1 MSFCTKCGAE
11 LPEGAAFCTRCGA
24 PVRAPQR
31 RQRVS
36 GREIWDATCA
46 QVKARWRYKI
56 GSKPALIAAVAAL
69 VVVVLVVIISVTLKD
84 KNERGNDIAPPA
96 QTELSGGTQTKGGA
110 DSAPGAAQTL
120 PSPQPQTDGGSGGE
134 ALSEAE
140 LRQRGTF
147 MRVSRL
153 TDSGLNMVVGRITAP
168 DDWQVSEQVQW
179 SSYGNYPGMTQ
190 LSAVSPDGLRS
201 FQLISTMSYFQT
213 DSIFSSLGENETD
226 PTTYRIHRQYRT
238 AEQFVEMMLS
248 GIGCTGAQK
257 LSSSSIDSQSLSALK
272 STAEQHAYQT
282 GYSLVQSLANLGMS
296 ANLVGYESTVVDNRY
311 AVTTQSGQTEYI
323 EVFTLVWAYQTSWV
337 VQNSSITV
345 NEIYWCVP
353 FTYIFTA
360 ESEQALTS
368 MQNEFL
374 TFVSNS
380 SVSPEFYYLVEQ
392 YRAYIENLLA
402 QQLTNQIQ
410 AATEIQSQLMQDY
423 GSSSDTNDRV
433 TEMWSDYIYDRD
445 DYTTSDGSTV
455 KVPTYYDHVYETDSG
470 DIYVTNDSLN
480 VPTDWQEL
488 YT

>member
-1 MSFCTKCGAE
+1 MGYCTKCGAQ
-11 LPEGAAFCTRCGA
+11 LPEGAAFCTKCGA
-24 PVRAPQR
+24 PVQR
-31 RQRVS
+31 PERRRP
-36 GREIWDATCA
+36 GGAEIWDAACA
-46 QVKARWRYKI
+46 EVKARWRRKV
-56 GSKPALIAAVAAL
+56 GSRNALIACVVGLA
-69 VVVVLVVIISVTLKD
+69 VVVLVVVLTVALGD
-84 KNERGNDIAPPA
+84 REGRGKEPGPAWQGVQTAAP
-96 QTELSGGTQTKGGA
+96 QEQGGSTKPGT
-110 DSAPGAAQTL
+110 APTR
-120 PSPQPQTDGGSGGE
+120 QPQQPDSGGE

-153 TDSGLNMVVGRITAP
+153 TDSGLNMVVGQMTAP

-179 SSYGNYPGMTQ
+179 SNYGNYPGMTQ

-201 FQLISTMSYFQT
+201 FQLISTMSYYQT

-238 AEQFVEMMLS
+238 AEQFIELFIS
-248 GIGCTGAQK
+248 NLGCTSARK
-257 LSSSSIDSQSLSALK
+257 LGSCSIDQQSLGALQ
-272 STAEQHAYQT
+272 SVAEQHAGET

-296 ANLVGYESTVVDNRY
+296 ANLAGYESTVVDNRY

-353 FTYIFTA
+353 FMYISTA
-360 ESEQALTS
+360 ESEQALAST
-368 MQNEFL
+368 QNEFL

-380 SVSPEFYYLVEQ
+380 QISPEFYYLVRQ
-392 YRAYIENLLA
+392 YRSYIENQLA

-410 AATEIQSQLMQDY
+410 AATEIQSQLMDGY
-423 GSSSDTNDRV
+423 SSSSDTNDRV
-433 TEMWSDYIYDRD
+433 TDMWSDYIYDRD

-470 DIYVTNDSLN
+470 DIYVTNDTLD
-480 VPTDWQEL
+480 VPSDWQEL

>member
-1 MSFCTKCGAE
+1 MSFCTKCGAQ
-11 LPEGAAFCTRCGA
+11 LPDGAAFCTKCGA
-24 PVRAPQR
+24 PVSSPKRSR
-31 RQRVS
+31 LS
-36 GREIWDATCA
+36 GSEIWAAACGE
-46 QVKARWRYKI
+46 VKSRWRRKI
-56 GSKPALIAAVAAL
+56 GSRNALIAAAAGL
-69 VVVVLVVIISVTLKD
+69 VVVVLVVVLTVLLGGREGRGKEPGPAWQGSVQTA
-84 KNERGNDIAPPA
+84 AP
-96 QTELSGGTQTKGGA
+96 QEQGGGTK
-110 DSAPGAAQTL
+110 PGAVPTQ
-120 PSPQPQTDGGSGGE
+120 QPQQPDGGGE

-140 LRQRGTF
+140 LRERGTF

-153 TDSGLNMVVGRITAP
+153 TDSGLNMVVGQMTAP

-238 AEQFVEMMLS
+238 AEQFVELFIS
-248 GIGCTGAQK
+248 NLGCTSAQK
-257 LSSSSIDSQSLSALK
+257 LGSSSIDSQSLGALQ
-272 STAEQHAYQT
+272 SVAEQHAGET

-353 FTYIFTA
+353 FMYISTA
-360 ESEQALTS
+360 ESEQALAST
-368 MQNEFL
+368 QNEFL

-380 SVSPEFYYLVEQ
+380 HVSPEFYYLVRQ
-392 YRAYIENLLA
+392 YRSYIENQLA

-410 AATEIQSQLMQDY
+410 AATEIQSQLMDGY
-423 GSSSDTNDRV
+423 SSSSDTNDRV
-433 TEMWSDYIYDRD
+433 TDMWSDYIYDRD

-470 DIYVTNDSLN
+470 DIYVTNDTLD
-480 VPTDWQEL
+480 VPSDWQEL

>member
-1 MSFCTKCGAE
+1 MGYCTKCGAQ
-11 LPEGAAFCTRCGA
+11 LPEGAAFCTKCGA
-24 PVRAPQR
+24 PVQR
-31 RQRVS
+31 PERRRP
-36 GREIWDATCA
+36 GGAEIWAAACGE
-46 QVKARWRYKI
+46 VKSRWRRKI
-56 GSKPALIAAVAAL
+56 GSRNALIAAAAGL
-69 VVVVLVVIISVTLKD
+69 VVVVLVVVLTVLLGGREGRGKEPGPAWQGSVQTA
-84 KNERGNDIAPPA
+84 AP
-96 QTELSGGTQTKGGA
+96 QEQGGGTKPGT
-110 DSAPGAAQTL
+110 APTR
-120 PSPQPQTDGGSGGE
+120 QPQQPDSGGE

-147 MRVSRL
+147 MRVSQL
-153 TDSGLNMVVGRITAP
+153 VDSGLNMVVGQMTAP

-238 AEQFVEMMLS
+238 AEQFVELFIS
-248 GIGCTGAQK
+248 NLGCTSAQK
-257 LSSSSIDSQSLSALK
+257 LGSSSIDSQSLGALQ
-272 STAEQHAYQT
+272 SVAEQHAYQT

-353 FTYIFTA
+353 FMYISTA
-360 ESEQALTS
+360 ESEQALAST
-368 MQNEFL
+368 QNEFL

-380 SVSPEFYYLVEQ
+380 HVSPEFYYLVRQ
-392 YRAYIENLLA
+392 YRSYIENQLA

-410 AATEIQSQLMQDY
+410 AATDIQSQLMDGY
-423 GSSSDTNDRV
+423 SSSSDTNDRV
-433 TEMWSDYIYDRD
+433 TDMWSDYIYDRD

-470 DIYVTNDSLN
+470 DIYVTNDTLD
-480 VPTDWQEL
+480 VPSDWQEL

>member
-1 MSFCTKCGAE
+1 MGYCTKCGAR
-11 LPEGAAFCTRCGA
+11 LPEGAAFCTKCGA
-24 PVRAPQR
+24 PVSSPKRGRP
-31 RQRVS
+31 S
-36 GREIWDATCA
+36 GSEIWAA
-46 QVKARWRYKI
+46 ASAEVKKRWRRKV
-56 GSKPALIAAVAAL
+56 GSRNALIACAAGL
-69 VVVVLVVIISVTLKD
+69 IVVVLVVVLAVALGD
-84 KNERGNDIAPPA
+84 REGRGKEPGPAWQGAQSAAP
-96 QTELSGGTQTKGGA
+96 QEQGGGSKPGTVPTQPQQQQDTGGA
-110 DSAPGAAQTL
+110 
-120 PSPQPQTDGGSGGE
+120 

-140 LRQRGTF
+140 LRERGTF
-147 MRVSRL
+147 MRVNQL
-153 TDSGLNMVVGRITAP
+153 TDSGLNMVVGQITAP

-179 SSYGNYPGMTQ
+179 SSFGNYPGMTQ

-248 GIGCTGAQK
+248 SIGCTGAQK

-410 AATEIQSQLMQDY
+410 AATEIQSQLMNDY
-423 GSSSDTNDRV
+423 SSSSDTNDRV
-433 TEMWSDYIYDRD
+433 TDMWSDYIYDRD

>member
-11 LPEGAAFCTRCGA
+11 LPEGAAFCTRCGT
-24 PVRAPQR
+24 PVRSPQR

-56 GSKPALIAAVAAL
+56 GSKPALIAAAAAL

-96 QTELSGGTQTKGGA
+96 QTELSGGTQAKGGA

-190 LSAVSPDGLRS
+190 LSAVSPDGQRS
-201 FQLISTMSYFQT
+201 FQLISTMSYYQT
-213 DSIFSSLGENETD
+213 DSIFNSLGENETD

-272 STAEQHAYQT
+272 STAEQHAGET

-410 AATEIQSQLMQDY
+410 AATEIQSQLMDGY
-423 GSSSDTNDRV
+423 SSSSDTNDRV
-433 TEMWSDYIYDRD
+433 TDMWSDYIYDRD

>member
-1 MSFCTKCGAE
+1 MSFCTKCGAQ
-11 LPEGAAFCTRCGA
+11 LPKDAAFCTKCGA
-24 PVRAPQR
+24 PVQR
-31 RQRVS
+31 P
-36 GREIWDATCA
+36 GRRRPGGAEIWAAACGE
-46 QVKARWRYKI
+46 VKSRWRRKI
-56 GSKPALIAAVAAL
+56 GSRNALIACAVGL
-69 VVVVLVVIISVTLKD
+69 VVVVLVVVLTVLLGGREGRVK
-84 KNERGNDIAPPA
+84 EPGPAWQGVQTAAP
-96 QTELSGGTQTKGGA
+96 QEQGGGTKPGT
-110 DSAPGAAQTL
+110 APTQ
-120 PSPQPQTDGGSGGE
+120 QPQQPDGGGE
-134 ALSEAE
+134 AISEAE
-140 LRQRGTF
+140 LRERGTF

-153 TDSGLNMVVGRITAP
+153 TDSGLNMVVGQMTAP

-238 AEQFVEMMLS
+238 AEQFVELFIS
-248 GIGCTGAQK
+248 NLGCTSARK
-257 LSSSSIDSQSLSALK
+257 LGSCSIDQQSLGALQ
-272 STAEQHAYQT
+272 SVAEQHAYQT

-296 ANLVGYESTVVDNRY
+296 ANLAGYESTVVDNRY

-353 FTYIFTA
+353 FMYISTA
-360 ESEQALTS
+360 ESEQALAST
-368 MQNEFL
+368 QNEFL

-380 SVSPEFYYLVEQ
+380 QISPEFYYLVRQ
-392 YRAYIENLLA
+392 YRSYIENQLA

-410 AATEIQSQLMQDY
+410 AATEIQSQLMDGY
-423 GSSSDTNDRV
+423 SSSSDTNDRV
-433 TEMWSDYIYDRD
+433 TDMWSDYIYDRD

>member
-1 MSFCTKCGAE
+1 MSFCTKCGAQ
-11 LPEGAAFCTRCGA
+11 LPKDAAFCTKCGA
-24 PVRAPQR
+24 PVQR
-31 RQRVS
+31 P
-36 GREIWDATCA
+36 GRRRPGGAEIWAAACGE
-46 QVKARWRYKI
+46 VKSRWRRKI
-56 GSKPALIAAVAAL
+56 GSRNALIAAAAGL
-69 VVVVLVVIISVTLKD
+69 VVVVLVVVLTVLLGGREGRGKEPGPDWQGSVQTA
-84 KNERGNDIAPPA
+84 AP
-96 QTELSGGTQTKGGA
+96 QEQGGTK
-110 DSAPGAAQTL
+110 PGAAPTQ
-120 PSPQPQTDGGSGGE
+120 QPQQPDSGGE

-140 LRQRGTF
+140 LRERGTF

-153 TDSGLNMVVGRITAP
+153 TDSGLNMVVGQMTAP

-201 FQLISTMSYFQT
+201 FQLISTMSYYQT

-238 AEQFVEMMLS
+238 AEQFVELFIS
-248 GIGCTGAQK
+248 NLGCTSAQK
-257 LSSSSIDSQSLSALK
+257 LGSSSIDSQSLGALQ
-272 STAEQHAYQT
+272 SVAEQHAYQT

-353 FTYIFTA
+353 FMYISTA
-360 ESEQALTS
+360 ESEQALAST
-368 MQNEFL
+368 QNEFL

-380 SVSPEFYYLVEQ
+380 QISPEFYYLVRQ
-392 YRAYIENLLA
+392 YRSYIENQLA

-410 AATEIQSQLMQDY
+410 AATEIQSQLMDGY
-423 GSSSDTNDRV
+423 SSSSDTNDRV
-433 TEMWSDYIYDRD
+433 TDMWSDYIYDRD

>member
-1 MSFCTKCGAE
+1 MGYCTKCGAR
-11 LPEGAAFCTRCGA
+11 LPEGAAFCTKCGA
-24 PVRAPQR
+24 PVSSPKRGRP
-31 RQRVS
+31 S
-36 GREIWDATCA
+36 GSEIWAA
-46 QVKARWRYKI
+46 ASAEVKKRWRRKV
-56 GSKPALIAAVAAL
+56 GSRNALIACAAGL
-69 VVVVLVVIISVTLKD
+69 IVVVLVVVLAVALGD
-84 KNERGNDIAPPA
+84 REGRGKEPGPAWQGAQSAAP
-96 QTELSGGTQTKGGA
+96 QEQGGGSK
-110 DSAPGAAQTL
+110 PGTV
-120 PSPQPQTDGGSGGE
+120 PTQPQQQQDTGGE

-140 LRQRGTF
+140 LRERGTF
-147 MRVSRL
+147 MRVSQL
-153 TDSGLNMVVGRITAP
+153 TDSGLNMVVGRMTAP

-179 SSYGNYPGMTQ
+179 SSFGNYPGMTQ

-238 AEQFVEMMLS
+238 AEQFVELFIS
-248 GIGCTGAQK
+248 NLGCTGAQK
-257 LSSSSIDSQSLSALK
+257 LGSCSIDSQSLGALQ
-272 STAEQHAYQT
+272 SVAEQHAYQT

-410 AATEIQSQLMQDY
+410 AATEIQSQLMNDY
-423 GSSSDTNDRV
+423 SSSSDTNDRV
-433 TEMWSDYIYDRD
+433 TDMWSDYIYDRD

>member
-11 LPEGAAFCTRCGA
+11 LPEGAAFCTRCGT

-56 GSKPALIAAVAAL
+56 GSKPALIAAAAAL

-96 QTELSGGTQTKGGA
+96 QTEFSGGTQTKGGA

-134 ALSEAE
+134 VLSEAE

-147 MRVSRL
+147 MRVSQL
-153 TDSGLNMVVGRITAP
+153 VDSGLNMVVGRITAP

-190 LSAVSPDGLRS
+190 LSAVSPDGQRS
-201 FQLISTMSYFQT
+201 FQLISTMSYYQT
-213 DSIFSSLGENETD
+213 DSIFNSLGENETD

-272 STAEQHAYQT
+272 STAEQHAGET

-410 AATEIQSQLMQDY
+410 AATEIQSQLMNDY
-423 GSSSDTNDRV
+423 SSSSDTNDRV
-433 TEMWSDYIYDRD
+433 TDMWSDYIYDRD

>member
-1 MSFCTKCGAE
+1 MGYCTRCGAR
-11 LPEGAAFCTRCGA
+11 LPEGAAFCTRCGS
-24 PVRAPQR
+24 PVQR
-31 RQRVS
+31 PERRRP
-36 GREIWDATCA
+36 GGAEIWAAACA
-46 QVKARWRYKI
+46 EVKARWRRKV
-56 GSKPALIAAVAAL
+56 GSRNALIACVVGLA
-69 VVVVLVVIISVTLKD
+69 VVVLVVVLTVALGD
-84 KNERGNDIAPPA
+84 REGRGKEPGPAWQGVQTDAP
-96 QTELSGGTQTKGGA
+96 QEQGGGTKPGT
-110 DSAPGAAQTL
+110 APTR
-120 PSPQPQTDGGSGGE
+120 QPQQPDSGGE

-153 TDSGLNMVVGRITAP
+153 TDSGLNMVVGQMTAP

-238 AEQFVEMMLS
+238 AEQFVELFIS
-248 GIGCTGAQK
+248 NLGCTGAQK
-257 LSSSSIDSQSLSALK
+257 LGSSSIDSQSLGALQ
-272 STAEQHAYQT
+272 SVAEQHAGET

-337 VQNSSITV
+337 VQNTSITV

-353 FTYIFTA
+353 FMYISTA
-360 ESEQALTS
+360 ESEQALAST
-368 MQNEFL
+368 QNEFL

-380 SVSPEFYYLVEQ
+380 QISPEFYYLVRQ
-392 YRAYIENLLA
+392 YRSYIENQLA

-410 AATEIQSQLMQDY
+410 AATEIQSQLMDGY
-423 GSSSDTNDRV
+423 SSSSDTNDRV
-433 TEMWSDYIYDRD
+433 TDMWSDYIYDRD

>member
-1 MSFCTKCGAE
+1 MSFCTKCGAQ
-11 LPEGAAFCTRCGA
+11 LPKDAAFCTKCGA
-24 PVRAPQR
+24 PVQR
-31 RQRVS
+31 P
-36 GREIWDATCA
+36 GRRRPGGAEIWAAACGE
-46 QVKARWRYKI
+46 VKSRWRRKI
-56 GSKPALIAAVAAL
+56 GSRNALIAAAAGLVVMVL
-69 VVVVLVVIISVTLKD
+69 VVVLMVLLGGREGRGKEPGPDWQGSVQTA
-84 KNERGNDIAPPA
+84 AP
-96 QTELSGGTQTKGGA
+96 QEQGGGTK
-110 DSAPGAAQTL
+110 PGAAPTQ
-120 PSPQPQTDGGSGGE
+120 QPDGGGE

-140 LRQRGTF
+140 LRERGTF

-153 TDSGLNMVVGRITAP
+153 TDSGLNMVVGQMTAP

-238 AEQFVEMMLS
+238 AEQFVELFIS
-248 GIGCTGAQK
+248 NLGCTSAQK
-257 LSSSSIDSQSLSALK
+257 LSSSSIDSQSLSALQ
-272 STAEQHAYQT
+272 SVAEQHAYQT

-353 FTYIFTA
+353 FMYISTA
-360 ESEQALTS
+360 ESEQALAST
-368 MQNEFL
+368 QNEFL

-380 SVSPEFYYLVEQ
+380 QISPEFYYLVRQ
-392 YRAYIENLLA
+392 YRSYIENQLA

-410 AATEIQSQLMQDY
+410 AATEIQSQLMNDY
-423 GSSSDTNDRV
+423 SSSSDTNDRV
-433 TEMWSDYIYDRD
+433 TDMWSDYIYDRD

>member
-56 GSKPALIAAVAAL
+56 GSKPALIAAAAAL

-140 LRQRGTF
+140 LRERGTF

-213 DSIFSSLGENETD
+213 DSIFSLLGENETD

-238 AEQFVEMMLS
+238 AEQFVELFIS
-248 GIGCTGAQK
+248 NLGCTGAQK
-257 LSSSSIDSQSLSALK
+257 LGSSSIDSQSLGALQ
-272 STAEQHAYQT
+272 SVAEQHAYQT

-296 ANLVGYESTVVDNRY
+296 ANLAGYESTVVDNRY

-360 ESEQALTS
+360 ESEQALAS

-410 AATEIQSQLMQDY
+410 AATEIQSQLMDGY
-423 GSSSDTNDRV
+423 SSSSDTNDRV
-433 TEMWSDYIYDRD
+433 TDMWSDYIYDRD

-470 DIYVTNDSLN
+470 DIYVTNDCLN

>member
-1 MSFCTKCGAE
+1 MSFCTKCGAQ
-11 LPEGAAFCTRCGA
+11 LPKDAAFCTKCGA
-24 PVRAPQR
+24 PVQR
-31 RQRVS
+31 P
-36 GREIWDATCA
+36 GRRRPGGAEIWAAACGE
-46 QVKARWRYKI
+46 VKSRWRRKI
-56 GSKPALIAAVAAL
+56 GSRNALIAAAAGL
-69 VVVVLVVIISVTLKD
+69 VVVVLVVVLTVLLGGREGRGKEPGPDWQGSVQTA
-84 KNERGNDIAPPA
+84 AP
-96 QTELSGGTQTKGGA
+96 QEQGGGTKPGT
-110 DSAPGAAQTL
+110 APTQ
-120 PSPQPQTDGGSGGE
+120 QPQQQPDTGGE

-190 LSAVSPDGLRS
+190 LSAVSPDGQRS
-201 FQLISTMSYFQT
+201 FQLISTMSYYQT
-213 DSIFSSLGENETD
+213 DSIFNSLGENETD

-248 GIGCTGAQK
+248 SIGCTGAQK

-410 AATEIQSQLMQDY
+410 AATEIQSQLMNDY
-423 GSSSDTNDRV
+423 SSSSDTNDRV
-433 TEMWSDYIYDRD
+433 TDMWSDYIYDRD

>member
-1 MSFCTKCGAE
+1 MGYCTKCGAQ
-11 LPEGAAFCTRCGA
+11 LPEGAAFCTKCGA
-24 PVRAPQR
+24 PVQR
-31 RQRVS
+31 P
-36 GREIWDATCA
+36 GRRRPGEAEIWAAACA
-46 QVKARWRYKI
+46 EVKARWRRKVC
-56 GSKPALIAAVAAL
+56 SRNALIACAVGLA
-69 VVVVLVVIISVTLKD
+69 VVVLVVVLTVALGD
-84 KNERGNDIAPPA
+84 REGRGKEPGPAWQGVQTAAP
-96 QTELSGGTQTKGGA
+96 QEQGGGTK
-110 DSAPGAAQTL
+110 PGAAPTQ
-120 PSPQPQTDGGSGGE
+120 QPQQQQYTGGE

-153 TDSGLNMVVGRITAP
+153 TDSGLNMVVGQMTAP

-179 SSYGNYPGMTQ
+179 SNYGNYPGMTQ

-201 FQLISTMSYFQT
+201 FQLISTMSYYQT

-238 AEQFVEMMLS
+238 AEQFVELFIS
-248 GIGCTGAQK
+248 NLGCTSARK
-257 LSSSSIDSQSLSALK
+257 LGSCSIDQQSLGALQ
-272 STAEQHAYQT
+272 SVAEQHAYQT

-353 FTYIFTA
+353 FMYISTA
-360 ESEQALTS
+360 ESEQALAST
-368 MQNEFL
+368 QNEFL

-380 SVSPEFYYLVEQ
+380 HVSPEFYYLVQQ
-392 YRAYIENLLA
+392 YRSYIENQLA

-410 AATEIQSQLMQDY
+410 AATEIQSQLMDGY
-423 GSSSDTNDRV
+423 SSSSDTNDRV
-433 TEMWSDYIYDRD
+433 TDMWSDYIYDRD

-480 VPTDWQEL
+480 VPSDWQEL

>member
-56 GSKPALIAAVAAL
+56 GSKPALIAAAAAL

-96 QTELSGGTQTKGGA
+96 QTEFSGGTQTKGGA

-134 ALSEAE
+134 VLSEAE

-147 MRVSRL
+147 MRVSQL
-153 TDSGLNMVVGRITAP
+153 VDSGLNMVVGRITAP

-190 LSAVSPDGLRS
+190 LSAVSPDGQRS
-201 FQLISTMSYFQT
+201 FQLISTMSYYQT
-213 DSIFSSLGENETD
+213 DSIFNSLGENETD

-272 STAEQHAYQT
+272 STAEQHAGET

-410 AATEIQSQLMQDY
+410 AATEIQSQLMDGY
-423 GSSSDTNDRV
+423 SSSSDTNDRV
-433 TEMWSDYIYDRD
+433 TDMWSDYIYDRD

>member
-1 MSFCTKCGAE
+1 MGYCTKCGAQ
-11 LPEGAAFCTRCGA
+11 LPEGAAFCTKCGA
-24 PVRAPQR
+24 PVQR
-31 RQRVS
+31 PERRRP
-36 GREIWDATCA
+36 GGAEIWAAACGE
-46 QVKARWRYKI
+46 VKSRWRRKI
-56 GSKPALIAAVAAL
+56 GSRNALIAAAAGL
-69 VVVVLVVIISVTLKD
+69 VVVVLVVVLTVLLGGREGRGKEPGPDWQGSVQTA
-84 KNERGNDIAPPA
+84 AP
-96 QTELSGGTQTKGGA
+96 QEQGGGTKPGT
-110 DSAPGAAQTL
+110 APTR
-120 PSPQPQTDGGSGGE
+120 QPQQPDSGGE

-153 TDSGLNMVVGRITAP
+153 TDSGLNMVVGQMTAP

-238 AEQFVEMMLS
+238 AEQFVELFIS
-248 GIGCTGAQK
+248 NLGCTSAQK
-257 LSSSSIDSQSLSALK
+257 LGSSSIDSQSLGALQ
-272 STAEQHAYQT
+272 SVAEQHAYQT

-353 FTYIFTA
+353 FMYISTA
-360 ESEQALTS
+360 ESEQALAST
-368 MQNEFL
+368 QNEFL

-380 SVSPEFYYLVEQ
+380 QISPEFYYLVRQ
-392 YRAYIENLLA
+392 YRSYIENQLA

-410 AATEIQSQLMQDY
+410 AATDIQSQLMDGY
-423 GSSSDTNDRV
+423 SSSSDTNDRV
-433 TEMWSDYIYDRD
+433 TDMWSDYIYDRD

-470 DIYVTNDSLN
+470 DIYVTNDTLD
-480 VPTDWQEL
+480 VPSDWQEL

>member
-1 MSFCTKCGAE
+1 MSFCTKCGAQ
-11 LPEGAAFCTRCGA
+11 LPKDAAFCTKCGA
-24 PVRAPQR
+24 PAQR
-31 RQRVS
+31 P
-36 GREIWDATCA
+36 GRRRPGGAEIWAAACGE
-46 QVKARWRYKI
+46 VKSRWRRKI
-56 GSKPALIAAVAAL
+56 GSRNALIAAAAGL
-69 VVVVLVVIISVTLKD
+69 VVVVLVVVLTVLLGGREGRGKEPGPDWQGSVQTA
-84 KNERGNDIAPPA
+84 AP
-96 QTELSGGTQTKGGA
+96 QEQGGTK
-110 DSAPGAAQTL
+110 PGAAPTQ
-120 PSPQPQTDGGSGGE
+120 QPQQPDSGGE

-140 LRQRGTF
+140 LRERGTF

-153 TDSGLNMVVGRITAP
+153 TDSGLNMVVGQMTAP

-201 FQLISTMSYFQT
+201 FQLISTMSYYQT

-238 AEQFVEMMLS
+238 AEQFVELFIS
-248 GIGCTGAQK
+248 NLGCTSAQK
-257 LSSSSIDSQSLSALK
+257 LGSSSIDSQSLGALQ
-272 STAEQHAYQT
+272 SVAEQHAYQT

-353 FTYIFTA
+353 FMYISTA
-360 ESEQALTS
+360 ESEQALAST
-368 MQNEFL
+368 QNEFL

-380 SVSPEFYYLVEQ
+380 HVSPEFYYLVQQ
-392 YRAYIENLLA
+392 YRSYIENQLA

-410 AATEIQSQLMQDY
+410 AATEIQSQLMDGY
-423 GSSSDTNDRV
+423 SSSSDTNDRV

-470 DIYVTNDSLN
+470 DIYVTNDTLD
-480 VPTDWQEL
+480 VPSDWQEL

>member
-1 MSFCTKCGAE
+1 MSFCTKCGAQ
-11 LPEGAAFCTRCGA
+11 LPKDAAFCTKCGA
-24 PVRAPQR
+24 PAQR
-31 RQRVS
+31 P
-36 GREIWDATCA
+36 GRRRPGGAEIWAAACA
-46 QVKARWRYKI
+46 EVKARWRRKV
-56 GSKPALIAAVAAL
+56 GSRNALIACAVGLA
-69 VVVVLVVIISVTLKD
+69 VVVLVVVLTVALGD
-84 KNERGNDIAPPA
+84 REGRGKEPGPAWQGVQTAAP
-96 QTELSGGTQTKGGA
+96 QEQGGGTKPGT
-110 DSAPGAAQTL
+110 APTR
-120 PSPQPQTDGGSGGE
+120 QPQQPDSGGE

-153 TDSGLNMVVGRITAP
+153 TDSGLNMVVGQMTAP

-179 SSYGNYPGMTQ
+179 SNYGNYPGMTQ

-201 FQLISTMSYFQT
+201 FQLISTMSYYQT

-238 AEQFVEMMLS
+238 AEQFVELFIS
-248 GIGCTGAQK
+248 NLGCTSAQK
-257 LSSSSIDSQSLSALK
+257 LGSSSIDSQSLGALQ
-272 STAEQHAYQT
+272 SVAEQHAGET

-353 FTYIFTA
+353 FMYISTA
-360 ESEQALTS
+360 ESEQALAST
-368 MQNEFL
+368 QNEFL

-380 SVSPEFYYLVEQ
+380 QISPEFYYLVRQ
-392 YRAYIENLLA
+392 YRSYIENQLA

-410 AATEIQSQLMQDY
+410 AATEIQSQLMDGY
-423 GSSSDTNDRV
+423 SSSSDTNDRV
-433 TEMWSDYIYDRD
+433 TDMWSDYIYDRD

>member
-1 MSFCTKCGAE
+1 MGYCTKCGAQ
-11 LPEGAAFCTRCGA
+11 LPEGAAFCTKCGA
-24 PVRAPQR
+24 PVQR
-31 RQRVS
+31 PERRRP
-36 GREIWDATCA
+36 GGAEIWAAACA
-46 QVKARWRYKI
+46 EVKARWRRKV
-56 GSKPALIAAVAAL
+56 GSRNALIACAVGLA
-69 VVVVLVVIISVTLKD
+69 VVVLVVVLTVALGD
-84 KNERGNDIAPPA
+84 REGRGKEPGPAWQGVQTAAP
-96 QTELSGGTQTKGGA
+96 QEQGGGTKPGT
-110 DSAPGAAQTL
+110 APTR
-120 PSPQPQTDGGSGGE
+120 QPQQPDSGGE

-153 TDSGLNMVVGRITAP
+153 TDSGLNMVVGQMTAP

-179 SSYGNYPGMTQ
+179 SNYGNYPGMTQ

-201 FQLISTMSYFQT
+201 FQLISTMSYYQT

-238 AEQFVEMMLS
+238 AEQFVELFIS
-248 GIGCTGAQK
+248 NLGCTSAQK
-257 LSSSSIDSQSLSALK
+257 LGSSSIDSQSLGALQ
-272 STAEQHAYQT
+272 SVAEQHAYQT

-296 ANLVGYESTVVDNRY
+296 ANLAGYESTVVDNRY

-353 FTYIFTA
+353 FMYISTA
-360 ESEQALTS
+360 ESEQALAST
-368 MQNEFL
+368 QNEFL

-380 SVSPEFYYLVEQ
+380 QISPEFYYLVRQ
-392 YRAYIENLLA
+392 YRSYIENQLA

-410 AATEIQSQLMQDY
+410 AATEIQSQLMDGY
-423 GSSSDTNDRV
+423 SSSSDTNDRV
-433 TEMWSDYIYDRD
+433 TDMWSDYIYDRD

-480 VPTDWQEL
+480 VPSDWQEL

>member
-1 MSFCTKCGAE
+1 MGYCTKCGAQ
-11 LPEGAAFCTRCGA
+11 LPEGAAFCTKCGA
-24 PVRAPQR
+24 PVQR
-31 RQRVS
+31 PERRRP
-36 GREIWDATCA
+36 GGAEIWAAACA
-46 QVKARWRYKI
+46 EVKARWRRKV
-56 GSKPALIAAVAAL
+56 GSRNALIACAVGLA
-69 VVVVLVVIISVTLKD
+69 VVVLVVVLTVALGD
-84 KNERGNDIAPPA
+84 REGRGKEPGPAWQGVQTAAP
-96 QTELSGGTQTKGGA
+96 QEQGGGTKPGT
-110 DSAPGAAQTL
+110 APTRQ
-120 PSPQPQTDGGSGGE
+120 SQQPDSGGE

-147 MRVSRL
+147 MRVSQL
-153 TDSGLNMVVGRITAP
+153 VDSGLNMVVGQMTAP

-179 SSYGNYPGMTQ
+179 SNYGNYPGMTQ

-201 FQLISTMSYFQT
+201 FQLISTMSYYQT

-257 LSSSSIDSQSLSALK
+257 LGSCSIDSQSLGALQ
-272 STAEQHAYQT
+272 SVAEQHAYQT

-296 ANLVGYESTVVDNRY
+296 ANLAGYESTVVDNRY

-353 FTYIFTA
+353 FMYISTA
-360 ESEQALTS
+360 ESEQALAST
-368 MQNEFL
+368 QNEFL

-380 SVSPEFYYLVEQ
+380 HVSPEFYYLVQQ
-392 YRAYIENLLA
+392 YRSYIENQLA

-410 AATEIQSQLMQDY
+410 AATEIQSQLMDGY
-423 GSSSDTNDRV
+423 SSSSDTNDRV
-433 TEMWSDYIYDRD
+433 TDMWSDYIYDRD

-488 YT
+488 YA

>member
-1 MSFCTKCGAE
+1 MGYCSKCGAR
-11 LPEGAAFCTRCGA
+11 LPEGAAFCTKCGA
-24 PVRAPQR
+24 PVSSPKRGRP
-31 RQRVS
+31 S
-36 GREIWDATCA
+36 GSEIWAAACA
-46 QVKARWRYKI
+46 EVKARWRRKV
-56 GSKPALIAAVAAL
+56 GSRNALIACAVGLA
-69 VVVVLVVIISVTLKD
+69 VVVLVVVLTVALGD
-84 KNERGNDIAPPA
+84 REGRGKEPGPAWQGVQTAAP
-96 QTELSGGTQTKGGA
+96 QEQGGGTKPGT
-110 DSAPGAAQTL
+110 APTR
-120 PSPQPQTDGGSGGE
+120 QPQQPDSGGE

-140 LRQRGTF
+140 LRERGTF

-153 TDSGLNMVVGRITAP
+153 TDSGLNMVVGQMTAP

-238 AEQFVEMMLS
+238 AEQFVELFIS
-248 GIGCTGAQK
+248 NLGCTSAQK
-257 LSSSSIDSQSLSALK
+257 LGSSSIDSQSLGALQ
-272 STAEQHAYQT
+272 SVAEQHAYQT

-353 FTYIFTA
+353 FMYISTA
-360 ESEQALTS
+360 ESEQALAS

-380 SVSPEFYYLVEQ
+380 HVSPEFYYLVRQ
-392 YRAYIENLLA
+392 YRSYIENQLA

-410 AATEIQSQLMQDY
+410 AATEIQSQLMDGY
-423 GSSSDTNDRV
+423 SSSSDTNDRV
-433 TEMWSDYIYDRD
+433 TDMWSDYIYDRD

-470 DIYVTNDSLN
+470 DIYVTNDTLD
-480 VPTDWQEL
+480 VPSDWQEL

>member
-1 MSFCTKCGAE
+1 MGYCTKCGAQLPKDAAFCTKCGA
-11 LPEGAAFCTRCGA
+11 PAQRPGRRRPGGA
-24 PVRAPQR
+24 
-31 RQRVS
+31 
-36 GREIWDATCA
+36 EIWAAACA
-46 QVKARWRYKI
+46 EVKARWRRKV
-56 GSKPALIAAVAAL
+56 GSRNALIACAVGLA
-69 VVVVLVVIISVTLKD
+69 VVVLVVVLTVLLGGREGRGKEPGPDWQGSVQTA
-84 KNERGNDIAPPA
+84 AP
-96 QTELSGGTQTKGGA
+96 QEQGGGTKPGT
-110 DSAPGAAQTL
+110 APTR
-120 PSPQPQTDGGSGGE
+120 QPQQPDGGGE

-140 LRQRGTF
+140 LRERGTF

-153 TDSGLNMVVGRITAP
+153 TDSGLNMVVGQMTAP

-179 SSYGNYPGMTQ
+179 SNYGNYPGMTQ

-201 FQLISTMSYFQT
+201 FQLISTMSYYQT

-238 AEQFVEMMLS
+238 AEQFVELFIS
-248 GIGCTGAQK
+248 NLGCTSAQK
-257 LSSSSIDSQSLSALK
+257 LGSSSIDSQSLGALQ
-272 STAEQHAYQT
+272 SVAEQHAYQT

-353 FTYIFTA
+353 FMYISTA
-360 ESEQALTS
+360 ESEQALAST
-368 MQNEFL
+368 QNEFL

-380 SVSPEFYYLVEQ
+380 QISPEFYYLVRQ
-392 YRAYIENLLA
+392 YRSYIENQLA

-410 AATEIQSQLMQDY
+410 AATEIQSQLMDGY
-423 GSSSDTNDRV
+423 SSSSDTNDRV
-433 TEMWSDYIYDRD
+433 TDMWSDYIYDRD

>member
-56 GSKPALIAAVAAL
+56 GSKPALIAAAAAL

-179 SSYGNYPGMTQ
+179 SSYGHYPGMTQ
-190 LSAVSPDGLRS
+190 LSAVSPDGQRS
-201 FQLISTMSYFQT
+201 FQLISTMSYYQT
-213 DSIFSSLGENETD
+213 DSIFNSLGENETD

-238 AEQFVEMMLS
+238 AEQFVELFIS
-248 GIGCTGAQK
+248 NLGCTGARK
-257 LSSSSIDSQSLSALK
+257 LGSSSIDSQSLSALK

-410 AATEIQSQLMQDY
+410 AATEIQSQLMNDY
-423 GSSSDTNDRV
+423 SSSSDTNDRV
-433 TEMWSDYIYDRD
+433 TDMWSDYIYDRD

>member
-1 MSFCTKCGAE
+1 MGYCTKCGAR
-11 LPEGAAFCTRCGA
+11 LPEGAAFCTKCGA
-24 PVRAPQR
+24 PVSSPKRGRP
-31 RQRVS
+31 S
-36 GREIWDATCA
+36 GSEIWAA
-46 QVKARWRYKI
+46 ASAEVKKRWRRKV
-56 GSKPALIAAVAAL
+56 GSRNALIACAAGL
-69 VVVVLVVIISVTLKD
+69 IVVVLVVVLAVALGD
-84 KNERGNDIAPPA
+84 RDGRGKEPGPAWQGAQSAAP
-96 QTELSGGTQTKGGA
+96 QEQGGGSK
-110 DSAPGAAQTL
+110 PGTV
-120 PSPQPQTDGGSGGE
+120 PTQPQQQQQDTGGE

-140 LRQRGTF
+140 LRERGTF
-147 MRVSRL
+147 MRVSQL
-153 TDSGLNMVVGRITAP
+153 TDSGLNMVVGRMTAP

-402 QQLTNQIQ
+402 QQLTNQIR
-410 AATEIQSQLMQDY
+410 AATEIQSQLMDGY
-423 GSSSDTNDRV
+423 SSTSDTNDRV
-433 TEMWSDYIYDRD
+433 TDMWSDYIYDRD

-480 VPTDWQEL
+480 VPSDWQEL

>member
-1 MSFCTKCGAE
+1 MSFCTKCGAQ
-11 LPEGAAFCTRCGA
+11 LPKDAAFCTKCGA
-24 PVRAPQR
+24 PVQR
-31 RQRVS
+31 P
-36 GREIWDATCA
+36 GRRRPGGAEIWAAACGE
-46 QVKARWRYKI
+46 VKSRWRRKI
-56 GSKPALIAAVAAL
+56 GSRNALIAAAAGL
-69 VVVVLVVIISVTLKD
+69 VVVVLVVVLTVLLGGREGRGKEPGPDWQGSVQTA
-84 KNERGNDIAPPA
+84 AP
-96 QTELSGGTQTKGGA
+96 QEQGGGTK
-110 DSAPGAAQTL
+110 PGAAPTQ
-120 PSPQPQTDGGSGGE
+120 QPQQPDVGGE

-140 LRQRGTF
+140 LRERGTF

-153 TDSGLNMVVGRITAP
+153 TDSGLNMVVGQMTAP

-201 FQLISTMSYFQT
+201 FQLISTMSYYQT

-238 AEQFVEMMLS
+238 AEQFVELFIS
-248 GIGCTGAQK
+248 NLGCTSAQK
-257 LSSSSIDSQSLSALK
+257 LGSSSIDSQSLGALQ
-272 STAEQHAYQT
+272 SVAEQHAYQT

-353 FTYIFTA
+353 FMYISTA
-360 ESEQALTS
+360 ESEQALAST
-368 MQNEFL
+368 QNEFL

-380 SVSPEFYYLVEQ
+380 HVSPEFYYLVQQ
-392 YRAYIENLLA
+392 YRSYIENQLA

-410 AATEIQSQLMQDY
+410 AATEIQSQLMDGY
-423 GSSSDTNDRV
+423 SSSSDTNDRV
-433 TEMWSDYIYDRD
+433 TDMWSDYIYDRD

-488 YT
+488 YA

>member
-56 GSKPALIAAVAAL
+56 GSKPALIAAAAAL

-96 QTELSGGTQTKGGA
+96 QTELSGGTQAKGGA

-168 DDWQVSEQVQW
+168 DDWQVSEQVHW

-190 LSAVSPDGLRS
+190 LSAVSPDGQRS
-201 FQLISTMSYFQT
+201 FQLISTMSYYQT
-213 DSIFSSLGENETD
+213 DSIFNSLGENETD

-272 STAEQHAYQT
+272 STAEQHAGET

-360 ESEQALTS
+360 ESEQALAS

-410 AATEIQSQLMQDY
+410 AATEIQSQLMDGY
-423 GSSSDTNDRV
+423 SSSSDTNDRV
-433 TEMWSDYIYDRD
+433 TDMWSDYIYDRD

>member
-1 MSFCTKCGAE
+1 MGYCTKCGAQ
-11 LPEGAAFCTRCGA
+11 LPEGAAFCTKCGA
-24 PVRAPQR
+24 PVQR
-31 RQRVS
+31 PERRRP
-36 GREIWDATCA
+36 GGAEIWAAACGE
-46 QVKARWRYKI
+46 VKSRWRRKI
-56 GSKPALIAAVAAL
+56 GSRNALIAAAAGL
-69 VVVVLVVIISVTLKD
+69 VVVVLVVVLTVLLGGREGRGKEPGPDWQGSVQTA
-84 KNERGNDIAPPA
+84 AP
-96 QTELSGGTQTKGGA
+96 QEQGGGTKPGT
-110 DSAPGAAQTL
+110 APTR
-120 PSPQPQTDGGSGGE
+120 QPQQPDSGGE

-147 MRVSRL
+147 MRVSQL
-153 TDSGLNMVVGRITAP
+153 VDSGLNMVVGQMTAP

-238 AEQFVEMMLS
+238 AEQFVELFIS
-248 GIGCTGAQK
+248 NLGCTSAQK
-257 LSSSSIDSQSLSALK
+257 LGSSSIDSQSLGALQ
-272 STAEQHAYQT
+272 SVAEQHAYQT

-353 FTYIFTA
+353 FMYISTA
-360 ESEQALTS
+360 ESEQALAST
-368 MQNEFL
+368 QNEFL

-380 SVSPEFYYLVEQ
+380 QISPEFYYLVRQ
-392 YRAYIENLLA
+392 YRSYIENQLA

-410 AATEIQSQLMQDY
+410 AATDIQSQLMDGY
-423 GSSSDTNDRV
+423 SSSSDTNDRV
-433 TEMWSDYIYDRD
+433 TDMWSDYIYDRD

>member
-1 MSFCTKCGAE
+1 MGYCTKCGAQ
-11 LPEGAAFCTRCGA
+11 LPEGAAFCTKCGA
-24 PVRAPQR
+24 PVQR
-31 RQRVS
+31 PERRRP
-36 GREIWDATCA
+36 GGAEIWAAACGE
-46 QVKARWRYKI
+46 VKSRWRRKI
-56 GSKPALIAAVAAL
+56 GSRNALIAAAAGL
-69 VVVVLVVIISVTLKD
+69 VVVVLVVVLTVLLGGREGRGKEPGPAWQGSVQTA
-84 KNERGNDIAPPA
+84 AP
-96 QTELSGGTQTKGGA
+96 QEQGGGTKPGT
-110 DSAPGAAQTL
+110 APTR
-120 PSPQPQTDGGSGGE
+120 QPQQPDSGGE

-147 MRVSRL
+147 MRVSQL
-153 TDSGLNMVVGRITAP
+153 VDSGLNMVVGQMTAP

-238 AEQFVEMMLS
+238 AEQFVELFIS
-248 GIGCTGAQK
+248 NLGCTSAQK
-257 LSSSSIDSQSLSALK
+257 LGSSSIDSQSLGALQ
-272 STAEQHAYQT
+272 SVAEQHAYQT

-353 FTYIFTA
+353 FMYISTA
-360 ESEQALTS
+360 ESEQALAST
-368 MQNEFL
+368 QNEFL

-380 SVSPEFYYLVEQ
+380 QISPEFYYLVRQ
-392 YRAYIENLLA
+392 YRSYIENQLA

-410 AATEIQSQLMQDY
+410 AATDIQSQLMDGY
-423 GSSSDTNDRV
+423 SSSSDTNDRV
-433 TEMWSDYIYDRD
+433 TDMWSDYIYDRD

>member
-1 MSFCTKCGAE
+1 MCFCTKCGAE

-56 GSKPALIAAVAAL
+56 GSKPALIAAAAAL

-190 LSAVSPDGLRS
+190 LSAVSPDGQRS
-201 FQLISTMSYFQT
+201 FQLISTMSYYQT
-213 DSIFSSLGENETD
+213 DSIFNSLGENETD

-380 SVSPEFYYLVEQ
+380 SISPEFYYLVEQ

-410 AATEIQSQLMQDY
+410 AATEIQSQLIDGY
-423 GSSSDTNDRV
+423 SSSSDTNDRV
-433 TEMWSDYIYDRD
+433 TDMWSDYIYDRA

>member
-1 MSFCTKCGAE
+1 MSFCTKCGAQ
-11 LPEGAAFCTRCGA
+11 LPKDAAFCTKCGA
-24 PVRAPQR
+24 PAQR
-31 RQRVS
+31 P
-36 GREIWDATCA
+36 GRRRPGGAEIWAAACGE
-46 QVKARWRYKI
+46 VKSRWRRKI
-56 GSKPALIAAVAAL
+56 GSRNALIAAAAGL
-69 VVVVLVVIISVTLKD
+69 VVVVLVVVLTVLLGGREGRGKEPGPDWQGSVQTA
-84 KNERGNDIAPPA
+84 AP
-96 QTELSGGTQTKGGA
+96 QEQGGTK
-110 DSAPGAAQTL
+110 PGTV
-120 PSPQPQTDGGSGGE
+120 PTQPQQQQDTGGE

-140 LRQRGTF
+140 LRERGTF
-147 MRVSRL
+147 MRMSQL
-153 TDSGLNMVVGRITAP
+153 TDSGLNMVVGRMTAP

-179 SSYGNYPGMTQ
+179 SSYGNYPGMAQ

-213 DSIFSSLGENETD
+213 DSIFNSLGENETD

-238 AEQFVEMMLS
+238 AEQFVELFIS
-248 GIGCTGAQK
+248 NLGCTSAQK
-257 LSSSSIDSQSLSALK
+257 LGSSSIDSQSLGALQ
-272 STAEQHAYQT
+272 SVAEQHAYQT

-296 ANLVGYESTVVDNRY
+296 ANLAGYESTVVDNRY

-353 FTYIFTA
+353 FMYISTA
-360 ESEQALTS
+360 ESEQALAST
-368 MQNEFL
+368 QNEFL

-380 SVSPEFYYLVEQ
+380 HVSPEFYYLVQQ
-392 YRAYIENLLA
+392 YRSYIENQLA

-410 AATEIQSQLMQDY
+410 AATEIQSQLMDGY
-423 GSSSDTNDRV
+423 SSSSDTNDRV
-433 TEMWSDYIYDRD
+433 TDMWSDYIYDRD

-470 DIYVTNDSLN
+470 DIYVTNDTLD
-480 VPTDWQEL
+480 VPSDWQEL

>member
-56 GSKPALIAAVAAL
+56 GSKPALIAAAAAL

-96 QTELSGGTQTKGGA
+96 QTELSGGTQAKGGA

-190 LSAVSPDGLRS
+190 LSAVSPDGQRS
-201 FQLISTMSYFQT
+201 FQLISTMSYYQT
-213 DSIFSSLGENETD
+213 DSIFNSLGENETD

-296 ANLVGYESTVVDNRY
+296 ADLVGYESTVVDNRY
-311 AVTTQSGQTEYI
+311 AVTTQSGQMEYI

-410 AATEIQSQLMQDY
+410 AATEIQSQLMDGY
-423 GSSSDTNDRV
+423 SSSSDTNDRV
-433 TEMWSDYIYDRD
+433 TDMWSDYIYDRD

>member
-56 GSKPALIAAVAAL
+56 GSKPALIAAAAAL
-69 VVVVLVVIISVTLKD
+69 FVVVLVVIISVTLKD

-96 QTELSGGTQTKGGA
+96 QTELSGGTQAKGGA

-190 LSAVSPDGLRS
+190 LSAVSPDGQRS
-201 FQLISTMSYFQT
+201 FQLISTMSYYQT
-213 DSIFSSLGENETD
+213 DSIFNSLGENETD

-238 AEQFVEMMLS
+238 AEQFVEMMIS

-272 STAEQHAYQT
+272 STAEQHAGET

-410 AATEIQSQLMQDY
+410 AATEIQSQLMDGY
-423 GSSSDTNDRV
+423 SSSSDTNDRV
-433 TEMWSDYIYDRD
+433 TDMWSDYIYDRD

>member
-56 GSKPALIAAVAAL
+56 GSKPALIAAAAAL

-153 TDSGLNMVVGRITAP
+153 TDLGLNMVVGRITAP

-190 LSAVSPDGLRS
+190 LSAVSPDGQRS
-201 FQLISTMSYFQT
+201 FQLISTMSYYQT
-213 DSIFSSLGENETD
+213 DSIFNSLGENETD

-257 LSSSSIDSQSLSALK
+257 LSLSSIDSQSLSALK

-410 AATEIQSQLMQDY
+410 AATEIQSQLMNDY
-423 GSSSDTNDRV
+423 SSSSDTNDRV
-433 TEMWSDYIYDRD
+433 TDMWSDYIYDRD

>member
-1 MSFCTKCGAE
+1 
-11 LPEGAAFCTRCGA
+11 
-24 PVRAPQR
+24 
-31 RQRVS
+31 
-36 GREIWDATCA
+36 
-46 QVKARWRYKI
+46 
-56 GSKPALIAAVAAL
+56 
-69 VVVVLVVIISVTLKD
+69 
-84 KNERGNDIAPPA
+84 
-96 QTELSGGTQTKGGA
+96 
-110 DSAPGAAQTL
+110 
-120 PSPQPQTDGGSGGE
+120 
-134 ALSEAE
+134 
-140 LRQRGTF
+140 
-147 MRVSRL
+147 
-153 TDSGLNMVVGRITAP
+153 
-168 DDWQVSEQVQW
+168 
-179 SSYGNYPGMTQ
+179 MTQ

-201 FQLISTMSYFQT
+201 FQLISTMSYFQM

-238 AEQFVEMMLS
+238 AEQFVELFIS
-248 GIGCTGAQK
+248 NLGCTGAQK
-257 LSSSSIDSQSLSALK
+257 LGSSSIDQQSLGALQ
-272 STAEQHAYQT
+272 SVSEQHAGET

-353 FTYIFTA
+353 FMYISTA
-360 ESEQALTS
+360 ESEQALAST
-368 MQNEFL
+368 QNEFL

-380 SVSPEFYYLVEQ
+380 HVSPEFYYLVRQ
-392 YRAYIENLLA
+392 YRSYIENQLA

-410 AATEIQSQLMQDY
+410 AATEIQSQLMDGY
-423 GSSSDTNDRV
+423 SSSDTNDRV
-433 TEMWSDYIYDRD
+433 TDMWSDYIYDRD

>member
-1 MSFCTKCGAE
+1 MGYCTKCGAQ
-11 LPEGAAFCTRCGA
+11 LPEGAAFCTKCGA
-24 PVRAPQR
+24 PVQR
-31 RQRVS
+31 PERRRP
-36 GREIWDATCA
+36 GGAEIWAAACA
-46 QVKARWRYKI
+46 EVKARWRRKV
-56 GSKPALIAAVAAL
+56 GSRNALIACAVGLA
-69 VVVVLVVIISVTLKD
+69 VVVLVVVLTVLLGGR
-84 KNERGNDIAPPA
+84 EGRGKEPGPAWQGVQTAAP
-96 QTELSGGTQTKGGA
+96 QEQGGGTKPGT
-110 DSAPGAAQTL
+110 APTR
-120 PSPQPQTDGGSGGE
+120 QPQQPDSGGE

-153 TDSGLNMVVGRITAP
+153 TDSGLNMVVGQMTAP

-179 SSYGNYPGMTQ
+179 SNYGNYPGMTQ

-201 FQLISTMSYFQT
+201 FQLISTMSYYQT
-213 DSIFSSLGENETD
+213 DSIFNSLGENETD

-238 AEQFVEMMLS
+238 AEQFVELFIS
-248 GIGCTGAQK
+248 NLGCTSARK
-257 LSSSSIDSQSLSALK
+257 LGSCSIDQQSLGALQ
-272 STAEQHAYQT
+272 SVAEQHAYQT

-296 ANLVGYESTVVDNRY
+296 ANLAGYESTVVDNRY

-353 FTYIFTA
+353 FMYISTA
-360 ESEQALTS
+360 ESEQALAST
-368 MQNEFL
+368 QNEFL

-380 SVSPEFYYLVEQ
+380 HVSPEFYYLVQQ
-392 YRAYIENLLA
+392 YRSYIENQLA

-410 AATEIQSQLMQDY
+410 AATEIQSQLMDGY
-423 GSSSDTNDRV
+423 SSSSDTNDRV
-433 TEMWSDYIYDRD
+433 TDMWSDYIYDRD

-470 DIYVTNDSLN
+470 DIYVTNDTLD
-480 VPTDWQEL
+480 VPSDWQEL

>member
-1 MSFCTKCGAE
+1 MSFCTKCGAQ
-11 LPEGAAFCTRCGA
+11 LPKDAAFCTKCGA
-24 PVRAPQR
+24 PAQR
-31 RQRVS
+31 P
-36 GREIWDATCA
+36 GRRRPGGAEIWAAACGE
-46 QVKARWRYKI
+46 VKSRWRRKI
-56 GSKPALIAAVAAL
+56 GSRNALIAAAAGL
-69 VVVVLVVIISVTLKD
+69 VVVVLVVVLTVLLGGREGRGKEPGPDWQGSVQTA
-84 KNERGNDIAPPA
+84 AP
-96 QTELSGGTQTKGGA
+96 QEQGGGTK
-110 DSAPGAAQTL
+110 PGAAPTQ
-120 PSPQPQTDGGSGGE
+120 QPQQPDGGGE

-153 TDSGLNMVVGRITAP
+153 TDSGLNMVVGQMTAP

-238 AEQFVEMMLS
+238 AEQFVELFIS
-248 GIGCTGAQK
+248 NLGCTSAQK
-257 LSSSSIDSQSLSALK
+257 LGSSSIDSQSLGALQ
-272 STAEQHAYQT
+272 SVAEQHAYQT

-353 FTYIFTA
+353 FMYISTA
-360 ESEQALTS
+360 ESEQALAST
-368 MQNEFL
+368 QNEFL

-380 SVSPEFYYLVEQ
+380 QISPEFYYLVRQ
-392 YRAYIENLLA
+392 YRSYIENQLA

-410 AATEIQSQLMQDY
+410 AATEIQSQLMDGY
-423 GSSSDTNDRV
+423 SSSSDTNDRV
-433 TEMWSDYIYDRD
+433 TDMWSDYIYDRD

-470 DIYVTNDSLN
+470 DIYVTNDTLD
-480 VPTDWQEL
+480 VPSDWQEL